1 VASTAERN
9 ERRPSKA
16 GPSRPERE
24 RALDPGIQKGQPLLT
39 LQTDGRSASGP
50 PMKKTRKIVKGA
62 PITVS
67 IRSEKYCRIFPANFK
82 LASPEPLKGR
92 QPAYKKERMTGK
104 TLNTPLRN

>member
-1 VASTAERN
+1 MASTAERN

-50 PMKKTRKIVKGA
+50 PMKKTRSGSDETFLFVRRYVGA
-62 PITVS
+62 FRKST
-67 IRSEKYCRIFPANFK
+67 RAK
-82 LASPEPLKGR
+82 
-92 QPAYKKERMTGK
+92 
-104 TLNTPLRN
+104 